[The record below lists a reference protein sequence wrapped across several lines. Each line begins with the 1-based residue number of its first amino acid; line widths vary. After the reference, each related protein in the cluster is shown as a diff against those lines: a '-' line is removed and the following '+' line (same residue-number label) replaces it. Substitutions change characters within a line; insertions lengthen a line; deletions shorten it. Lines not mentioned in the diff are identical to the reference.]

1 MVHGILPYT
10 KGLDALIYLFAE
22 KDSKGRTRPEAARI
36 LGKGD
41 VEHAQ
46 TCILATPHAHVFTS
60 QYYSWSEP
68 GSKVSDEDM
77 LAVDDDYFAAFT
89 GKQPQHKFCRR
100 LRVRHGR
107 ATGCDLHSLWFRL
120 HLPTGINFSYYPST
134 SENWELRHALQR
146 LINLRHNWTDPGD
159 QPSLRTSPP
168 KEMREEQ
175 MGAFTMLDD
184 QACAKVLSGEAEN
197 RGDLIALLIRD
208 GYTVEEYEHSIAIIY
223 EKRRYFFKGGKYD
236 KSSVYS
242 AYRSNQREERRP
254 DPVKVGAEIADLA
267 ARADQLGSTIQEAV
281 ARRFAG
287 RDFSNP
293 RSLSRNVGGSTG
305 HDGPAIGSRSKK
317 EQKTGPSIVSKASS
331 ENPAES
337 EPAGEVGEASPNR
350 NSIPVGG
357 QQSPMVPLESVSLA
371 EALAATS
378 KGQPSV
384 RQGLT
389 PNCLLY

>member
-1 MVHGILPYT
+1 
-10 KGLDALIYLFAE
+10 
-22 KDSKGRTRPEAARI
+22 
-36 LGKGD
+36 
-41 VEHAQ
+41 
-46 TCILATPHAHVFTS
+46 
-60 QYYSWSEP
+60 
-68 GSKVSDEDM
+68 
-77 LAVDDDYFAAFT
+77 
-89 GKQPQHKFCRR
+89 
-100 LRVRHGR
+100 
-107 ATGCDLHSLWFRL
+107 
-120 HLPTGINFSYYPST
+120 
-134 SENWELRHALQR
+134 
-146 LINLRHNWTDPGD
+146 
-159 QPSLRTSPP
+159 
-168 KEMREEQ
+168 
-175 MGAFTMLDD
+175 
-184 QACAKVLSGEAEN
+184 
-197 RGDLIALLIRD
+197 LLIRD

-293 RSLSRNVGGSTG
+293 RSLSRDVGGSTG

-317 EQKTGPSIVSKASS
+317 GQKTGPSIVSKASS

-337 EPAGEVGEASPNR
+337 EPAGEVGEATSNR

-389 PNCLLY
+389 PNAAIDVPTGDEADDLSTGLHQPKGQHLGPAAESNSNLSNPNQINKDDYHEYTPEFAAILSGMRDTLTGAGAALSAIERNSEEAERNLAAIAEIAARMLRAIYVAVEGLGGAMASLIEGRSQWSEDLAAADSKLGGQGRHLDEAIERLSLEALGFSAARIAGGGDELSVGQSFRRLKKMPENTFRPLPTPGEGRERSLEP